1 MAYLRVL
8 PRNNRGF
15 TIVEVLSVAF
25 ILIVVFAALFITLT
39 TGEFSNA
46 VSSAKADLQANVRT
60 AVNSIVKDVRQ
71 TSIIQ
76 INNSD
81 NNPSGTH
88 IKFKK
93 VIGIN
98 NTTGGYDFSGNY
110 IDYNYDQNLST
121 LTRSE
126 IDASSSIRKIQVFN
140 DITQAPF
147 YTAVEVPL
155 TSAGV
160 GSGGKL
166 IVVISGRGHV
176 RGGLD
181 LTFSL
186 TEELKIRNE

>member
-60 AVNSIVKDVRQ
+60 AMNSVAKDVRQ
-71 TSIIQ
+71 TSLIQ
-76 INNSD
+76 INS
-81 NNPSGTH
+81 NNPTPAH

-93 VIGIN
+93 VIGID
-98 NTTGGYDFSGNY
+98 GFGSYDFSDTY
-110 IDYNYDQNLST
+110 IEYTYDPASLSLSRDEVNAGGT
-121 LTRSE
+121 VFKR
-126 IDASSSIRKIQVFN
+126 QVFN
-140 DITQAPF
+140 DITEDPF
-147 YTAVEVPL
+147 YSDTGTPL
-155 TSAGV
+155 TAG
-160 GSGGKL
+160 GILNSKKL
-166 IVVISGRGHV
+166 IVVISGQGHV
-176 RGGLD
+176 RGNLD
-181 LTFSL
+181 LSFKL